1 MKTKLRHERIQRMVK
16 SINEAI
22 KFTEFCCYDPFD
34 EIYNFESCF
43 YHRSIKPRQFRLGNG
58 FKAVR
63 KNKRAYYVT
72 AMTFTRES
80 EYGLINVV
88 VFKHGNVKVSEW
100 EA

>member
-1 MKTKLRHERIQRMVK
+1 MKLKHDRIKVMLK

-22 KFTEFCCYDPFD
+22 KFTEFCCRDPFD
-34 EIYNFESCF
+34 EIYNPESCF
-43 YHRSIKPRQFRLGNG
+43 YHRSIKPRQFKRGNG

-63 KNKRAYYVT
+63 KSKSAYYIT
-72 AMTFTRES
+72 SMTCTMES

-88 VFKHGNVKVSEW
+88 VFKHGNVKVNEW